1 MLTLTMPERSS
12 GTMSSKVVIPD
23 AAIRAYNE
31 KYGHLLPKV
40 KEPPRPPE
48 WVDEDKMFLD
58 SLLTSNQK
66 PLVAS

>member
-1 MLTLTMPERSS
+1 MMPEKSS
-12 GTMSSKVVIPD
+12 GTMSSKIVIPD

-58 SLLTSNQK
+58 SLLTSSQK

>member
-1 MLTLTMPERSS
+1 MPERSS
-12 GTMSSKVVIPD
+12 GTMSSKIVIPD

-58 SLLTSNQK
+58 SLLTSSQK

>member
-1 MLTLTMPERSS
+1 
-12 GTMSSKVVIPD
+12 MSSKIVIPD

-58 SLLTSNQK
+58 SLLTSSQK